1 MLCFTIPL
9 EAQAPLQ
16 AVFFLPL
23 DKLKLTGNNTQLK
36 AHVCVGEGCVT
47 LSNSTPVHF
56 NFQTQ
61 TAVKR
66 RQTGIHSSHIKI
78 LVGQGEH
85 LTPPCFNA
93 PCLFL
98 ISLNRSR
105 LGIVYFQWPLP
116 AMQRQSVSVP
126 NPSYAQAQGCTFTG
140 GKKGVSSW
148 DQPFTQLR
156 SKSFA
161 KKFHLPFCLYS
172 HLKREEVDNLS
183 NKWLRVF

>member
-1 MLCFTIPL
+1 M
-9 EAQAPLQ
+9 
-16 AVFFLPL
+16 
-23 DKLKLTGNNTQLK
+23 
-36 AHVCVGEGCVT
+36 
-47 LSNSTPVHF
+47 
-56 NFQTQ
+56 
-61 TAVKR
+61 KR

-116 AMQRQSVSVP
+116 AMQRWSVSVP

-156 SKSFA
+156 SKSDA
-161 KKFHLPFCLYS
+161 KTFHLPFCLYG
-172 HLKREEVDNLS
+172 HLMREEVDNLS
-183 NKWLRVF
+183 YKLANSLLNCSFESIMKSLCVWKVPCYERILYCSCSSR

>member
-1 MLCFTIPL
+1 M
-9 EAQAPLQ
+9 
-16 AVFFLPL
+16 
-23 DKLKLTGNNTQLK
+23 
-36 AHVCVGEGCVT
+36 
-47 LSNSTPVHF
+47 
-56 NFQTQ
+56 
-61 TAVKR
+61 KR

-116 AMQRQSVSVP
+116 AMQRWSVSVP

-140 GKKGVSSW
+140 GKKGVSSR
-148 DQPFTQLR
+148 DQPFSQLG
-156 SKSFA
+156 SKSDA
-161 KKFHLPFCLYS
+161 KKFHLPSCLYS
-172 HLKREEVDNLS
+172 HLMREEVDNLS
-183 NKWLRVF
+183 YKLANSLLTLQLWKYHERFVCVKSPLLREYAVLQLLLQITRWCWLG